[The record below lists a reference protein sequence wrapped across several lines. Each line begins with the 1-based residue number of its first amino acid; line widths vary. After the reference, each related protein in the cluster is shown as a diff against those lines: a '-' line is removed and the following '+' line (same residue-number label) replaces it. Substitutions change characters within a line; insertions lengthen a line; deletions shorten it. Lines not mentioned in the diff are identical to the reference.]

1 MRNWLGLA
9 LIPQAGVAI
18 GLAALA
24 ARTIGGET
32 GSAMETIIL
41 ASSVLYEL
49 IGPACAKLSL
59 YLSKSYSKD
68 IDVVVPDEQ
77 IEGAAQKS
85 NVEVL
90 IDKINE
96 IRTRIPESKESEDEK
111 AYDEAA
117 EEYYVL
123 NSRQKRR

>member
-1 MRNWLGLA
+1 
-9 LIPQAGVAI
+9 
-18 GLAALA
+18 
-24 ARTIGGET
+24 
-32 GSAMETIIL
+32 METIIL

-77 IEGAAQKS
+77 IADVAQKS

-96 IRTRIPESKESEDEK
+96 IRNRIPDTKESEDEK
-111 AYDEAA
+111 HTMRRQR
-117 EEYYVL
+117 
-123 NSRQKRR
+123 NSIC

>member
-1 MRNWLGLA
+1 
-9 LIPQAGVAI
+9 
-18 GLAALA
+18 
-24 ARTIGGET
+24 
-32 GSAMETIIL
+32 METIIL